1 MIKKPEI
8 KTPIKVGL
16 TGSIG
21 MGKTTVSN
29 EIVKLKIPVW
39 SADTVVHELYKKT
52 EDGYK
57 IVKKLLPQAATNH
70 EVDRTILA
78 DNLMKRPVFLER
90 LEAKLKPLLKKSRET
105 FIEENKL
112 KRLLVFDIPLLFE
125 TKADIWLD
133 KIIVVTTSK
142 STQKKRVMARQGM
155 TKEKF
160 EYINSKQLSNQKK
173 IKKADF
179 VLNTEVEFGILKREI
194 KTLMEKII

>member
-8 KTPIKVGL
+8 KIPIKVGL

-39 SADTVVHELYKKT
+39 NADTAVHQLYKKT

-57 IVKKLLPQAATNH
+57 IVKKLLPQAAKNH

-78 DNLMKRPVFLER
+78 DNLMKRPLFLET
-90 LEAKLKPLLKKSRET
+90 LEAKLKPLLKKNRET

-112 KRLLVFDIPLLFE
+112 KKLLVFDIPLLFE

-142 STQKKRVMARQGM
+142 SIQKKRVMAREGM

-160 EYINSKQLSNQKK
+160 EYINSRQLSNKKK
-173 IKKADF
+173 IKRADY
-179 VLNTEVEFGILKREI
+179 VLNTEVEFGILKQEI
-194 KTLMEKII
+194 KTIMEKIL